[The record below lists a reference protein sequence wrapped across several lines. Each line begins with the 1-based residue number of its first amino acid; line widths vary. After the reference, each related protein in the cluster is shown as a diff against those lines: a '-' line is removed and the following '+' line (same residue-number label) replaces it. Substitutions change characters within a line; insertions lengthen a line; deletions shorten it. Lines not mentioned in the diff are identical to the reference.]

1 MKKYMLNVFLFISII
16 VFILSLSFQLTIDF
30 KPLFV
35 HDTALYASDEVTGLT
50 NSIILKN
57 YSELMSYLK
66 GHTPNLQLSNFTFSP
81 GGETHFKE
89 VRNLFRLNLV
99 LLISSFI
106 ILIPCYVISIK
117 TNNTFSILYSSIS
130 VIVFTLL
137 LSIFLVFFFNTAFV
151 IFHKLFFNNSF
162 WLLDPRTDPIIN
174 IFPENFFLHCGVFII
189 LSCIFLSSSFLV
201 SYKYIKKHI
210 IKD

>member
-16 VFILSLSFQLTIDF
+16 VFILSLSFELTIDF

-117 TNNTFSILYSSIS
+117 TNNTSSILYSSIS

-151 IFHKLFFNNSF
+151 LFHKLFFNNSF